1 MAMSASRAA
10 GGGWPVVLAA
20 FFGVMVSFG
29 SLFVFTFSVFLKP
42 LSAEFGWSR
51 ESVSAAFGIAAMSVA
66 ATSPVIGRLLDR
78 HGPRPVILPCMA
90 IYGLAFAS
98 LSLLSASLAH
108 LYAVFL
114 LMGIVGNGTT
124 QMGYARAVASWF
136 SARRGLALALTV
148 SGVGAGA
155 LVFPP
160 LAQRIIDSHGWR
172 SAYLLLG
179 GCILLLGIP
188 LTALFVRE
196 RGSASDRHGNAA
208 TGIPARQGLLMLP
221 FWILAAV
228 LVLSSMA
235 INGALTHFAAALT
248 DRGVAAGHAALALSV
263 LGGMSL
269 AGRLLTGALLDRF
282 SGPRITFLLMA
293 GASAGIAILATG
305 SSAAAAFAAASLIG
319 LGLGGEADV
328 IPYLLARYFGLKEF
342 STLYGFSWTAYA
354 VAGGAGPVIMGRVF
368 DLTGSYDA
376 LLWTLSALTLAAG
389 LLALALPVY
398 PSAFAPCS
406 AHKPEQAAP
415 PSDTPRPRPR
425 L

>member
-1 MAMSASRAA
+1 
-10 GGGWPVVLAA
+10 VLAA
-20 FFGVMVSFG
+20 FLGVMVSFG

-66 ATSPVIGRLLDR
+66 ATSPLLGRLLDR
-78 HGPRPVILPCMA
+78 HGPRPVILPCMT

-155 LVFPP
+155 IVFPP
-160 LAQRIIDSHGWR
+160 LAQTIIDSRGWR

-179 GCILLLGIP
+179 GTIVLLGIP

-196 RGSASDRHGNAA
+196 RGSASDQHGHAA
-208 TGIPARQGLLMLP
+208 TGIPAGQGLRMRP

-228 LVLSSMA
+228 LVLSSTAM
-235 INGALTHFAAALT
+235 NGALTHFAAALT

-263 LGGMSL
+263 LGAMSL

-282 SGPRITFLLMA
+282 FGPRITFLLLA
-293 GASAGIAILATG
+293 GASAGIAILTSGA
-305 SSAAAAFAAASLIG
+305 SAVAAFAAAALIG

-342 STLYGFSWTAYA
+342 STLYGFTWTAYA

-368 DLTGSYDA
+368 DLTGSYTA
-376 LLWTLSALTLAAG
+376 LLWILSALTLAAG
-389 LLALALPVY
+389 LLALALPAY
-398 PSAFAPCS
+398 PGAFDPRSATQ
-406 AHKPEQAAP
+406 PERAALP
-415 PSDTPRPRPR
+415 PGAQRPR

>member
-1 MAMSASRAA
+1 MAMSARRAA

-20 FFGVMVSFG
+20 FLGVMVSFG

-66 ATSPVIGRLLDR
+66 ATSPLLGRLLDR
-78 HGPRPVILPCMA
+78 HGPRPVILPCMT

-155 LVFPP
+155 IVFPP
-160 LAQRIIDSHGWR
+160 LAQTIIDSRGWR

-179 GCILLLGIP
+179 GTIVLLGIP

-196 RGSASDRHGNAA
+196 RGSASDQHGHAA
-208 TGIPARQGLLMLP
+208 TGIPAGQGLRM
-221 FWILAAV
+221 
-228 LVLSSMA
+228 
-235 INGALTHFAAALT
+235 
-248 DRGVAAGHAALALSV
+248 
-263 LGGMSL
+263 
-269 AGRLLTGALLDRF
+269 
-282 SGPRITFLLMA
+282 
-293 GASAGIAILATG
+293 
-305 SSAAAAFAAASLIG
+305 
-319 LGLGGEADV
+319 
-328 IPYLLARYFGLKEF
+328 
-342 STLYGFSWTAYA
+342 
-354 VAGGAGPVIMGRVF
+354 
-368 DLTGSYDA
+368 
-376 LLWTLSALTLAAG
+376 
-389 LLALALPVY
+389 
-398 PSAFAPCS
+398 
-406 AHKPEQAAP
+406 P
-415 PSDTPRPRPR
+415 PSSCSVRRP
-425 L
+425 